1 MSLKGKK
8 NDRKKGRKRERELEK
23 TKAERERKEEKEHA
37 RKQFSG
43 ISYTLF
49 CFFFEIFYL
58 FCLIICY
65 SFACRFLNYGRI
77 R

>member
-1 MSLKGKK
+1 MTE
-8 NDRKKGRKRERELEK
+8 RKEEKRERELEK
-23 TKAERERKEEKEHA
+23 IKAEREMKRKEEKEHA
-37 RKQFSG
+37 SKQFSG

-49 CFFFEIFYL
+49 CFFFEFIYL

-65 SFACRFLNYGRI
+65 SFACRFLSYGRL

>member
-8 NDRKKGRKRERELEK
+8 NDRKKGRKKEERVRK
-23 TKAERERKEEKEHA
+23 NKGRERKEEKKHA

-65 SFACRFLNYGRI
+65 SFACRFLSYGRL